1 MSAAARARAR
11 SGTGER
17 MVRARGL
24 EPPPLSGPD
33 PKSGVS
39 AIPPRALDLSLISY
53 ENVRYAELT
62 SRQCCLVKRKASPSN
77 SAGSKSRSR
86 RHSYH
91 KVLDN
96 RKHPIHGLWRRN
108 GKFLARVTV
117 EAEDGR
123 SSVHWVKLAAKSAAE
138 T

>member
-1 MSAAARARAR
+1 MVPMEGVEPTHSCEYQILSLAR
-11 SGTGER
+11 
-17 MVRARGL
+17 L
-24 EPPPLSGPD
+24 P
-33 PKSGVS
+33 
-39 AIPPRALDLSLISY
+39 IPPHRLPNNQKVAIL
-53 ENVRYAELT
+53 NANKQR
-62 SRQCCLVKRKASPSN
+62 CLVKRKASPSN

-108 GKFLARVTV
+108 GKFLARITV

-123 SSVHWVKLAAKSAAE
+123 RSVHWVKLAAKSAAE